1 VDGAHRG
8 RHVNRTASTVGQ
20 AEFSLGL
27 NVRTIVLVNDAAFV
41 RGGADRIVFDC
52 AAGLAAR
59 GYKVVLFAGMGPVA
73 PELGQNPDIEV
84 VCANLPGLRQDSNR
98 AAAFLR
104 GLWNREAAA
113 ALRRVLGRFD
123 PAETI
128 VHVHLYMG
136 VLSPSV
142 PHMACAMGFKTV
154 LTLHDYFL
162 TCPNGAYFVFP
173 ESRVCQC
180 RPLSAACMATH
191 CDSRTRLHKP
201 WRILRGFIQARA
213 ARLPRRLSGLI
224 AVSEISRQTIQ
235 QHLPDGAR
243 IDVVPNIVGVPRR
256 TQTDVTFRRN
266 YIFSGRLENY
276 KGPQLL
282 AQASMATGLP
292 VVFCG
297 TGPMESHLRQ
307 MIPQARFTGWLGP
320 AQLDQ
325 ELRAARAF
333 VFPSIVPETFGL
345 SAAEALAH
353 GLPVIASAG
362 TAAREFVKDG
372 VNGLLFAPGSAEDL
386 AAKMR
391 QLADP
396 ALATR
401 LSENAYRNYWAAPFS
416 LECHLDRLEK
426 IYHRPAVQPSGVPQL
441 ALK

>member
-1 VDGAHRG
+1 MVDR
-8 RHVNRTASTVGQ
+8 
-20 AEFSLGL
+20 AELRSAVD
-27 NVRTIVLVNDAAFV
+27 VRTIVLVNDAAFV

-73 PELGQNPDIEV
+73 PELEQNPGIEV

-98 AAAFLR
+98 VAAFLR
-104 GLWNREAAA
+104 GIWNRPAAT
-113 ALRRVLGRFD
+113 ALRRVLQRFD
-123 PAETI
+123 PNETV

-136 VLSPSV
+136 ALSPSV
-142 PHMACAMGFKTV
+142 PHTACAMGFKTV

-180 RPLSAACMATH
+180 RPLSTACLATH

-201 WRILRGFIQARA
+201 WRVLRGFIQARA
-213 ARLPRRLSGLI
+213 ARLPQRLSALI

-235 QHLPDGAR
+235 RHLPENAALE
-243 IDVVPNIVGVPRR
+243 VVPNVVSVARRPRS
-256 TQTDVTFRRN
+256 DVVKNQN
-266 YIFSGRLENY
+266 YVFSGRLEDY
-276 KGPQLL
+276 KGPHLL
-282 AQASMATGLP
+282 AQAGALTGLP

-297 TGPMESHLRQ
+297 AGPMETRLRR

-320 AQLDQ
+320 AQLDH
-325 ELRAARAF
+325 ELRTARAF

-372 VNGLLFAPGSAEDL
+372 VNGLLFAPGSVEDL

-391 QLADP
+391 LLADP

-401 LSENAYRNYWAAPFS
+401 LSENAYRGYWAAPLS
-416 LECHLDRLEK
+416 LNRHLDRLEK
-426 IYHRPAVQPSGVPQL
+426 IYHRLVAQPSGIPQH

>member
-1 VDGAHRG
+1 MNLVAPAIDGAKLSPG
-8 RHVNRTASTVGQ
+8 S
-20 AEFSLGL
+20 

-59 GYKVVLFAGMGPVA
+59 GYRVVLFAGMGPVA
-73 PELGQNPDIEV
+73 QELEQNPGIEV
-84 VCANLPGLRQDSNR
+84 VCANLPGLRQDSR
-98 AAAFLR
+98 HFAAFLR
-104 GLWNREAAA
+104 GLWNRPAAA
-113 ALRRVLGRFD
+113 ALRRVLTRFD
-123 PAETI
+123 PNKTV

-136 VLSPSV
+136 ALSPSV
-142 PHMACAMGFKTV
+142 PHTACAMGFKTV

-180 RPLSAACMATH
+180 RPLRTACLATH

-201 WRILRGFIQARA
+201 WRVLRGFIQARA
-213 ARLPRRLSGLI
+213 ARLPQRLSALI

-235 QHLPDGAR
+235 RHLPKNTPLE
-243 IDVVPNIVGVPRR
+243 VVPNIVSVARRPRS
-256 TQTDVTFRRN
+256 DVAAHQN
-266 YIFSGRLENY
+266 YVFSGRLEDY

-282 AQASMATGLP
+282 AQVGAATGLP

-297 TGPMESHLRQ
+297 TGPMEPRLRQ
-307 MIPQARFTGWLGP
+307 MIPQARFTGWLGST
-320 AQLDQ
+320 QLDH
-325 ELRAARAF
+325 ELRTARAF

-372 VNGLLFAPGSAEDL
+372 VNGLLFAPGSVEDL
-386 AAKMR
+386 TAKMR
-391 QLADP
+391 LLADP

-401 LSENAYRNYWAAPFS
+401 LSENAHRGYWAAPLS
-416 LECHLDRLEK
+416 LNCHLDRLGK
-426 IYHRPAVQPSGVPQL
+426 IYQRLTTQPSDIPQL
-441 ALK
+441 VLK

>member
-1 VDGAHRG
+1 ML
-8 RHVNRTASTVGQ
+8 Q
-20 AEFSLGL
+20 
-27 NVRTIVLVNDAAFV
+27 
-41 RGGADRIVFDC
+41 
-52 AAGLAAR
+52 
-59 GYKVVLFAGMGPVA
+59 
-73 PELGQNPDIEV
+73 
-84 VCANLPGLRQDSNR
+84 
-98 AAAFLR
+98 
-104 GLWNREAAA
+104 
-113 ALRRVLGRFD
+113 RFD
-123 PAETI
+123 PTETV

-142 PHMACAMGFKTV
+142 PHAACAMGFKTV

-180 RPLSAACMATH
+180 RPLSAACLATH

-201 WRILRGFIQARA
+201 WRVLRGFIQARA
-213 ARLPRRLSGLI
+213 ARLPQRLSALI

-235 QHLPDGAR
+235 RHLPKSTALE
-243 IDVVPNIVGVPRR
+243 VVPNVVSVARRPRS
-256 TQTDVTFRRN
+256 DVVKHQN
-266 YIFSGRLENY
+266 YVFSGRLEDY

-282 AQASMATGLP
+282 AQAGTTTGLP

-297 TGPMESHLRQ
+297 TGPMETRLRQ

-320 AQLDQ
+320 VQLDH
-325 ELRAARAF
+325 ELRTARAF

-372 VNGLLFAPGSAEDL
+372 VNGLLFSPGSVEDL

-391 QLADP
+391 LLADP

-401 LSENAYRNYWAAPFS
+401 LSENAYRGYWAAPFS

-426 IYHRPAVQPSGVPQL
+426 IYHRRAAQPSGIPQL